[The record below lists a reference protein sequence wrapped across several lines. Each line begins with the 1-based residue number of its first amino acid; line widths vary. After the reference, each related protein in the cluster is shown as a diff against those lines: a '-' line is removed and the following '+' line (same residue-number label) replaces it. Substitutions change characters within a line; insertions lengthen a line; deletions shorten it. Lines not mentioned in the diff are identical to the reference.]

1 MKIITNNPLVAKE
14 IDNIPI
20 DFIEGSYRDV
30 LLKAHRDIVENSYA
44 LLTHPL
50 SGSIKP
56 NETVYK
62 SIIVAPQK
70 SHSVDME
77 SLVIVEKAIDVYD
90 HFQEMR
96 KTPDWNER
104 ILEDFAVVDF
114 HIIHGAISQIQ
125 VPPRYL

>member
-1 MKIITNNPLVAKE
+1 
-14 IDNIPI
+14 
-20 DFIEGSYRDV
+20 
-30 LLKAHRDIVENSYA
+30 
-44 LLTHPL
+44 
-50 SGSIKP
+50 
-56 NETVYK
+56 
-62 SIIVAPQK
+62 
-70 SHSVDME
+70 ME

-114 HIIHGAISQIQ
+114 HIIQGAISQIQ